1 MNPHAPPLG
10 PFAPTSGSGSP
21 LWRLARWLAP
31 YRWRIAAALLLA
43 VLAALTAVLI
53 PVVFSRVVVDD
64 ILLHAPHDGV
74 PDLGQRCLTQA
85 LAKGLALSPL
95 AAATGLYLLWVG
107 LRALCTYAFETLFA
121 GAVLSAL
128 ADLRSDLFAHVEHLP
143 AAFYDRVR
151 VGQVLTRITT
161 DVESLAE
168 MLIGLAEVAGE
179 VVPLTVAV
187 SVMLSLDGTLTA
199 ALSPVLLAVVGATVL
214 FRHLSGPVYR
224 RMRDTASSLNE
235 DIHENLS
242 GIEAIQLAR
251 REAYNARR
259 FGGLN
264 DANRQV
270 ESRAIRI
277 ETAYYPVVENL
288 SFLAIGLIL
297 WLGGA
302 HVAAGTAT
310 LGSVVLFLQFT
321 DMLFRPVVLVGFQAS
336 AIFRAA
342 AASERIF
349 RLLDWREALA
359 VPAVPTPLPPD
370 LHGYIEFRGL
380 DFGYETGEPVIHDFS
395 LVIEAGETVAIVG
408 PTGSGKT
415 TLMRLLCRFY
425 DVEPGR
431 LFIDGVDIMQIEPG
445 ELRRRIG
452 VILQDFH
459 LFPGSVLDNIT
470 LGNPAVSRE
479 DARRAAAAVQALG
492 FIEALP
498 AGFDTQLGDRGNNL
512 SQGQRQLL
520 AFARVIALDPEILI
534 LDEATASIDPAT
546 EAVIQAGL
554 AGIMKGRTCI
564 VIAHRLQTIREADR
578 IVVVDRGHLVEM
590 GRHEALT
597 ARNGLYSMLHEAQT
611 LAG

>member
-10 PFAPTSGSGSP
+10 PFAPTSDSGSP

-43 VLAALTAVLI
+43 VFAALTAVLI

-121 GAVLSAL
+121 DAVLSAL

-590 GRHEALT
+590 GRHEALI
-597 ARNGLYSMLHEAQT
+597 ARNGLCSMLHEAQT

>member
-590 GRHEALT
+590 GRHEALI

>member
-1 MNPHAPPLG
+1 MSPPPSLG
-10 PFAPTSGSGSP
+10 PFAPTPEGGSQ

-31 YRWRIAAALLLA
+31 YRWRIAAAVLLA
-43 VLAALTAVLI
+43 VLAALLAVLI

-64 ILLHAPHDGV
+64 ILLQAPQDGV
-74 PDLGQRCLTQA
+74 PDLGQRGLAHA
-85 LAKGLALSPL
+85 LAAGLDVTPL
-95 AAATGLYLLWVG
+95 AAAGGLYLLWVG
-107 LRALCTYAFETLFA
+107 LRALCAYAFETLFA
-121 GAVLSAL
+121 GAVLAAL
-128 ADLRSDLFAHVEHLP
+128 ADLRGDLFAHVERLP

-168 MLIGLAEVAGE
+168 MLVGFAEVAGE
-179 VVPLTVAV
+179 VVPLTVAIC
-187 SVMLSLDGTLTA
+187 VMLSLDGTLTV
-199 ALSPVLLAVVGATVL
+199 ALSPVLMVIVLATVL

-224 RMRDTASSLNE
+224 HMRDTASRLNE

-242 GIEAIQLAR
+242 GIEAVQLAR
-251 REAYNARR
+251 REAHNARR

-264 DANRQV
+264 DANRQL

-288 SFLAIGLIL
+288 SYLAVGLIL

-342 AASERIF
+342 AAGERIF
-349 RLLDWREALA
+349 RLLDWQEALA

-370 LHGYIEFRGL
+370 LHGRIEFRAL
-380 DFGYETGEPVIHDFS
+380 DFRYETGEPVIHAFS
-395 LVIEAGETVAIVG
+395 L
-408 PTGSGKT
+408 
-415 TLMRLLCRFY
+415 
-425 DVEPGR
+425 DVEPGC
-431 LFIDGVDIMQIEPG
+431 LFIDGVDVMRIDPA

-470 LGNPAVSRE
+470 LGNPAVSRD

-498 AGFDTQLGDRGNNL
+498 AGFDTQLEDRGNNL

-520 AFARVIALDPEILI
+520 AFARVVALDPEILI

-546 EAVIQAGL
+546 EAAIQAGL
-554 AGIMKGRTCI
+554 AEIMKGRTCI

-578 IVVVDRGHLVEM
+578 IAVLDRGRLVEL
-590 GRHEALT
+590 GTHDELL
-597 ARNGLYSMLHEAQT
+597 ARDGLYKVLHEAQSQ
-611 LAG
+611 AG

>member
-121 GAVLSAL
+121 DAVLSAL

-310 LGSVVLFLQFT
+310 LGSVALFLQFT

-590 GRHEALT
+590 GRHEALI

>member
-1 MNPHAPPLG
+1 MSPQPPKLG
-10 PFAPTSGSGSP
+10 PFAPTPDAGSQ
-21 LWRLARWLAP
+21 LWRLAHWLAP
-31 YRWRIAAALLLA
+31 YRWRVAVALLLA
-43 VLAALTAVLI
+43 VVAALTAVLI

-64 ILLHAPHDGV
+64 ILLHAHHDGV
-74 PDLGQRCLTQA
+74 PDLGQRGLVQA
-85 LAKGLALSPL
+85 LAAGLEVTPL
-95 AAATGLYLLWVG
+95 AAAGGLYLLWVG
-107 LRALCTYAFETLFA
+107 LRAVCTYAFETLFA

-128 ADLRSDLFAHVEHLP
+128 ADLRSDLFAHVERLP

-168 MLIGLAEVAGE
+168 MLIGMAEVAGE
-179 VVPLTVAV
+179 VVPLTVAIC
-187 SVMLSLDGTLTA
+187 VMLSLDGTLTA
-199 ALSPVLLAVVGATVL
+199 ALSPVLLVIALATAL

-224 RMRDTASSLNE
+224 RMRDTASRLNE

-264 DANRQV
+264 DANRQL

-288 SFLAIGLIL
+288 SYLAVGLIL

-349 RLLDWREALA
+349 RLLDWQESLA
-359 VPAVPTPLPPD
+359 VPAAPVPLPPD
-370 LHGYIEFRGL
+370 LHGRIEFRAL
-380 DFGYETGEPVIHDFS
+380 DFRYESGEPVIHAFS
-395 LVIEAGETVAIVG
+395 LGIEAGETVAIVG

-415 TLMRLLCRFY
+415 TLTRLICRFY

-431 LFIDGVDIMQIEPG
+431 LFIDGVDIMQIDPA
-445 ELRRRIG
+445 ELRRRVG

-459 LFPGSVLDNIT
+459 LFPGTVLDNIS
-470 LGNPAVSRE
+470 LGNPVVSRD

-498 AGFDTQLGDRGNNL
+498 EGFDTLLEDRGGNL

-520 AFARVIALDPEILI
+520 AFARVVALDPEILI

-546 EAVIQAGL
+546 EAAIQAGL
-554 AGIMKGRTCI
+554 ERIMAGRTCI
-564 VIAHRLQTIREADR
+564 VIAHRLQTIRHADR
-578 IVVVDRGHLVEM
+578 IAVVDRGRLVEL
-590 GRHEALT
+590 GPHEALL
-597 ARNGLYSMLHEAQT
+597 ARGGLYRRLHEAQQQ
-611 LAG
+611 AG

>member
-1 MNPHAPPLG
+1 MNRPVVLPG
-10 PFAPTSGSGSP
+10 PFAPASGAGSQ
-21 LWRLARWLAP
+21 LWRLAHWLVP
-31 YRWRIAAALLLA
+31 YRWRIAAAVLLA
-43 VLAALTAVLI
+43 LLAALMAVLI

-64 ILLHAPHDGV
+64 ILLQAHHDGV
-74 PDLGQRCLTQA
+74 PDLGQRWLVQA
-85 LAKGLALSPL
+85 LAAGLEVTPL
-95 AAATGLYLLWVG
+95 AAAGGLYLLWVG
-107 LRALCTYAFETLFA
+107 LRAVCGYAFETLFA

-128 ADLRSDLFAHVEHLP
+128 ADLRGDLFAHVERLP
-143 AAFYDRVR
+143 GAFYDRVR

-179 VVPLTVAV
+179 VVPLTVAA
-187 SVMLSLDGTLTA
+187 SVMLSLDDTLTA
-199 ALSPVLLAVVGATVL
+199 ALSPVLLAVVFATVL

-224 RMRDTASSLNE
+224 RMRDTASRLNE

-251 REAYNARR
+251 REGYNARR

-264 DANRQV
+264 EANRQV

-302 HVAAGTAT
+302 HVAAGTAS

-336 AIFRAA
+336 TIFRAA

-359 VPAVPTPLPPD
+359 VPAEPTPLPPG
-370 LHGYIEFRGL
+370 LHGRIEFRRL
-380 DFGYETGEPVIHDFS
+380 DFRYETGEPVIHDFS
-395 LVIEAGETVAIVG
+395 LAIEAGETVAIVG

-425 DVEPGR
+425 DVASGR
-431 LFIDGVDIMQIEPG
+431 LFIDGVDIMQIDPG
-445 ELRRRIG
+445 ELRRRVG

-470 LGNPAVSRE
+470 LGNPAVSLE

-498 AGFDTQLGDRGNNL
+498 AGFDTPLGDRGNNL

-520 AFARVIALDPEILI
+520 AFARVVALDPEILI

-546 EAVIQAGL
+546 EAAIQAGL

-578 IVVVDRGHLVEM
+578 IVVVDRGRLVEM
-590 GRHEALT
+590 GSHEALL
-597 ARNGLYSMLHEAQT
+597 ARNGLYRTLHDAQT

>member
-10 PFAPTSGSGSP
+10 PFAPTSDSGSP

-121 GAVLSAL
+121 DAVLSAL

-310 LGSVVLFLQFT
+310 LGSVALFLQFT

-590 GRHEALT
+590 GRHEALI

>member
-121 GAVLSAL
+121 DAVLSAL

-310 LGSVVLFLQFT
+310 LGSVALFLQFT
-321 DMLFRPVVLVGFQAS
+321 EMLFRPVVLVGFQAS